1 MSGTVVHIF
10 HFCIYLNLYAAIGGL
25 AAGAIAGIFIGA
37 VVFALLLLMI
47 FAVII
52 WHKRSHA
59 KNKKSTNIPHA
70 YNHTTVGDL
79 QAECHQAE
87 RSQSYAQSLNAMTL
101 KDSTHSDNQSNTVL
115 QTSDRRRF
123 LKRQVCTSLQGT
135 VPLYFVDIVVDK
147 TITRTRIYILQHQNC
162 FFICYSIYIILLLV
176 FFFLQYSDVNSY
188 SFIDEEAET
197 NLSHGARLSSV
208 SSAHS
213 VIHNNNLCISSIHE

>member
-1 MSGTVVHIF
+1 MYLHTVT
-10 HFCIYLNLYAAIGGL
+10 GGL
-25 AAGAIAGIFIGA
+25 AAGAIAGIVIGA
-37 VVFALLLLMI
+37 VVFALLPLIMIPMI
-47 FAVII
+47 FYYM
-52 WHKRSHA
+52 HLRA
-59 KNKKSTNIPHA
+59 KNQKSVNVVCK
-70 YNHTTVGDL
+70 NNCTTVGDL
-79 QAECHQAE
+79 QTDHHQVE
-87 RSQSYAQSLNAMTL
+87 KSQSYAQPLDATTP

-197 NLSHGARLSSV
+197 NLSHEACLISV
-208 SSAHS
+208 SSARS

>member
-1 MSGTVVHIF
+1 
-10 HFCIYLNLYAAIGGL
+10 
-25 AAGAIAGIFIGA
+25 
-37 VVFALLLLMI
+37 MI

-59 KNKKSTNIPHA
+59 KNKKSTNILLA

-87 RSQSYAQSLNAMTL
+87 RSQSYAQSLNAMTP

-123 LKRQVCTSLQGT
+123 LKREVCTSLQGT

-147 TITRTRIYILQHQNC
+147 TITRTRIYIATSKL
-162 FFICYSIYIILLLV
+162 FFHLL
-176 FFFLQYSDVNSY
+176 
-188 SFIDEEAET
+188 
-197 NLSHGARLSSV
+197 
-208 SSAHS
+208 
-213 VIHNNNLCISSIHE
+213 